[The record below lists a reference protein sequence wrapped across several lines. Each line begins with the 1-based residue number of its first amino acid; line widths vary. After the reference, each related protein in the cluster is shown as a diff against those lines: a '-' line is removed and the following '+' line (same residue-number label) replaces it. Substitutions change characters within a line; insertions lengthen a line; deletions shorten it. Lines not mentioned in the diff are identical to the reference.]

1 LMGESKISTGE
12 GLIFNVTPSP
22 GATTCLENAEIDL
35 RTVVRLLGADFD
47 EEGFARDLLDDGP
60 TNDENATSRMLNA
73 S

>member
-1 LMGESKISTGE
+1 
-12 GLIFNVTPSP
+12 
-22 GATTCLENAEIDL
+22 LENAEIDL
-35 RTVVRLLGADFD
+35 RTVVKLLGANFD